1 MTVHQHDMEMKKD
14 GNFAKQIGGEGS
26 GGGLVASV
34 IQVVGVEGNAFYSYN
49 LNSNPVDYKKIYCTK
64 KT

>member
-26 GGGLVASV
+26 GGGLVASG
-34 IQVVGVEGNAFYSYN
+34 IAFYSNN
-49 LNSNPVDYKKIYCTK
+49 LSSNPADY
-64 KT
+64 